1 MYSRETFN
9 HLTTWLE
16 DARQH
21 SNSQMTIMLIGNKS
35 DLESRRQV
43 SKEEGENFAREHNLF
58 YLETSAKTA
67 ANVEEAFVSTAKDIY
82 EKIQRGVFDV
92 SNEVRERRRGEC
104 AREKAGRARGG
115 GGAGAGR
122 GVWVREKAGRAGERE
137 DSASTE
143 TGGARTSG
151 RFRQCSGFIT
161 MFCWGGG
168 CCRSRA
174 ASSVGPNSLAAE
186 TPAPCVWMP
195 TTPRRRRAEGA
206 ASRDRPSV
214 SGRCVSGPVG
224 RPVRLGRLG
233 DFPPPRPDHV

>member
-92 SNEVRERRRGEC
+92 SNEVRERRRGNC
-104 AREKAGRARGG
+104 AREGGACGRERRRGG
-115 GGAGAGR
+115 GR
-122 GVWVREKAGRAGERE
+122 GKAGHRVRK
-137 DSASTE
+137 
-143 TGGARTSG
+143 GGAESKK
-151 RFRQCSGFIT
+151 
-161 MFCWGGG
+161 
-168 CCRSRA
+168 RA
-174 ASSVGPNSLAAE
+174 L
-186 TPAPCVWMP
+186 
-195 TTPRRRRAEGA
+195 RRHSHR
-206 ASRDRPSV
+206 
-214 SGRCVSGPVG
+214 
-224 RPVRLGRLG
+224 
-233 DFPPPRPDHV
+233 